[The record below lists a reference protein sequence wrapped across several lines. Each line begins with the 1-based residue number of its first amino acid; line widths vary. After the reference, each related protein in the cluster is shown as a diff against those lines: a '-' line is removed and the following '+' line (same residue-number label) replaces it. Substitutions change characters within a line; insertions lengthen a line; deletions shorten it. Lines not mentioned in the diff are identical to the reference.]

1 MGETLTARHCPGY
14 VNFVPHKHI
23 FLCVCVGVL
32 FVFLPVFILLFL
44 WFLFNFSFSRCKQPV
59 NDSLF
64 VLHHLTLCAAFCFL
78 LYTIHPQ
85 NKTIKKNI
93 RSAPVL
99 LNQYFLGII
108 NNNVGV
114 KFMHAR
120 YKLHHN
126 HDKWW
131 LEQSEAWALSSWGL
145 LWPQLKIWHLMFN
158 MILHHCNGIF
168 AFVVRSLYTVIMAW
182 MSW

>member
-1 MGETLTARHCPGY
+1 MNNGGNPDSL
-14 VNFVPHKHI
+14 
-23 FLCVCVGVL
+23 LCATQTHLPLFVCVGVL

-93 RSAPVL
+93 RSAPVI

-120 YKLHHN
+120 YKLRHN